1 MRQIGVNH
9 NRVNCCQPRRRTLSG
24 RLGNAP
30 VYFALGQVGFSPVMS
45 MASFIPEIQ
54 EQLRTTGFPEFHV
67 GQFTQVR
74 LSSDGKEAEALDSHP
89 LWIFM
94 NESRSLCFV
103 LSVDSLTLQTTASQ
117 RHDVFISEA
126 IRGLAVVRSVV
137 GVGSVKRI
145 GLRCLGAI
153 QPEPSE
159 DVNDYLAEGLHGVAV
174 TGRLVAGATELV
186 FDRDL
191 SRWGTTVEWW
201 SRFIAQLAR
210 LGFRWSS
217 NRRDWPCSRVSRR
230 GVPRI
235 TRSSMRIT
243 SFNRLFRWTWR
254 SCKRSSSTC
263 TSPWR
268 KPSGHAPPTML
279 IGSGPA
285 KRRTHDC
292 GP

>member
-1 MRQIGVNH
+1 M
-9 NRVNCCQPRRRTLSG
+9 SG

-145 GLRCLGAI
+145 GLRYLGAI

-191 SRWGTTVEWW
+191 SRWGTHSRVVVKIHRAIGPIGFPLELEPAGLALQ
-201 SRFIAQLAR
+201 SRFSAWGPADHAVIDADHFIQQAVSVDVAQLQTVFEYLHESVAEA
-210 LGFRWSS
+210 FRACAS
-217 NRRDWPCSRVSRR
+217 DHAH
-230 GVPRI
+230 RI
-235 TRSSMRIT
+235 WAGEAANS
-243 SFNRLFRWTWR
+243 
-254 SCKRSSSTC
+254 
-263 TSPWR
+263 
-268 KPSGHAPPTML
+268 
-279 IGSGPA
+279 
-285 KRRTHDC
+285 
-292 GP
+292 